1 MRFPRRF
8 WSAAAA
14 LFLAMSGG
22 FTAGC
27 GASGTAGRALDETP
41 APVGPP
47 SALPVTGGLFI
58 PGEAMRFELSLRG
71 VVGGEASVGVGE
83 PGVVDGRRTIIV
95 RSRVESAGVVAMFKE
110 IKDEITTSIDLD
122 SGLPVRLQGNVKFGK
137 RESSIDATFR
147 LPEAQAPGGY
157 DLTIQRVGTAG
168 PRKVHMTM
176 PGQQPAFDAHAVIGA
191 MRAWRAEDG
200 QYTYFYVL
208 VGRHLWQ
215 NTVRMTG
222 RERLRTKLGRFDAVR
237 IEGVARRMT
246 RALKEDRKKPPRSF
260 TLWMSDDDARLPL
273 KVEARTEYG
282 AVQAE
287 LVDYQAPSQLR
298 AAR

>member
-8 WSAAAA
+8 WSAATAI
-14 LFLAMSGG
+14 FLA
-22 FTAGC
+22 AC
-27 GASGTAGRALDETP
+27 GASGSGSRTLDETP
-41 APVGPP
+41 APVRPP
-47 SALPVTGGLFI
+47 TALPVNGGLFI
-58 PGEAMRFELSLRG
+58 PGETMRFELGLRG
-71 VVGGEASVGVGE
+71 VVGGEASIAVGA

-110 IKDEITTSIDLD
+110 IKDEIQTSVDLD
-122 SGLPVRLQGNVKFGK
+122 TGLPVRLQGHVKFGK
-137 RESSIDATFR
+137 RESTIDAAFR
-147 LPEAQAPGGY
+147 LPEAKVPGGY
-157 DLTIQRVGTAG
+157 DLTIQRVGAAA
-168 PRKVHMTM
+168 PRLVHMIM
-176 PGQQPAFDAHAVIGA
+176 PGQQPAFDSHTVIGA

-246 RALKEDRKKPPRSF
+246 RALKEDKKKPPRSF

-273 KVEARTEYG
+273 RVEAKTEYG
-282 AVQAE
+282 VVEAT

>member
-1 MRFPRRF
+1 MRFPRRV

-14 LFLAMSGG
+14 FFMA
-22 FTAGC
+22 AC
-27 GASGTAGRALDETP
+27 GASGTASRTLDETP

-47 SALPVTGGLFI
+47 TALPITGGVFI

-71 VVGGEASVGVGE
+71 VVGGEASVGVGD

-110 IKDEITTSIDLD
+110 VKDEITTSVDLD
-122 SGLPVRLQGNVKFGK
+122 TGLPVRLQGHVKFGK
-137 RESSIDATFR
+137 RESTIDAQFR
-147 LPEAQAPGGY
+147 LPAATTPGGY
-157 DLTIQRVGTAG
+157 DLTIHRVGSAK
-168 PRKVHMTM
+168 PREVHMTM
-176 PGQQPAFDAHAVIGA
+176 PGQQAAFDAHTVIGA
-191 MRAWRAEDG
+191 MRGWRAEDG
-200 QYTYFYVL
+200 QYAYFYVL

-246 RALKEDRKKPPRSF
+246 KALKEDKKKPPRSY
-260 TLWMSDDDARLPL
+260 TMWLSDDDARLPL
-273 KVEARTEYG
+273 RVEAKTEYG
-282 AVQAE
+282 TVEAV

>member
-1 MRFPRRF
+1 MRPPQRF

-14 LFLAMSGG
+14 LFLA
-22 FTAGC
+22 AC
-27 GASGTAGRALDETP
+27 GATGAGSSAIQETP

-47 SALPVTGGLFI
+47 TALPVTGGLFV

-71 VVGGEASVGVGE
+71 IVGGEASVGVGA
-83 PGVVDGRRTIIV
+83 PGIVGGRRTIIV

-110 IKDEITTSIDLD
+110 VKDEITTSIDLD
-122 SGLPVRLQGNVKFGK
+122 SGLPTRLQGRVKFGQ
-137 RESSIDATFR
+137 RESTIDAIFR
-147 LPEAQAPGGY
+147 LPSHKGPGGY
-157 DLTIQRVGTAG
+157 DLTIQRVGSST
-168 PRKVHMTM
+168 PRMVHMIM
-176 PGQQPAFDAHAVIGA
+176 PGEQPAFDAHTVIGA

-222 RERLRTKLGRFDAVR
+222 RERVRTKLGRYDAVR

-246 RALKEDRKKPPRSF
+246 RTLKEDRKKPPRYY

-273 KVEARTEYG
+273 KVQARTEYG
-282 AVQAE
+282 NVEAV